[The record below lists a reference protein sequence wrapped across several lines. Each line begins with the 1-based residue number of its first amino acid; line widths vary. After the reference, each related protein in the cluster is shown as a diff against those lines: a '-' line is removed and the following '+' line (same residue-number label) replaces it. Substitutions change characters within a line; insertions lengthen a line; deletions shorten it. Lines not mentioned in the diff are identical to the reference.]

1 MHENNRIASCFWALR
16 LGLGATAFLAGADK
30 FTNLLTDWEKY
41 IAPEASEKL
50 PISNKNFMRI
60 VGVIEMLVGV
70 GILSPK
76 TEISSY
82 AASAWLT
89 CIAGN
94 LMLNKDYDIAVR
106 DVNMALGAFVLGQL
120 TTIRNRQQGAKE
132 QFAVEEQIAA

>member
-1 MHENNRIASCFWALR
+1 MENSSRINSCFWALR
-16 LGLGATAFLAGADK
+16 IGLGTTAFLAGADK

-50 PISNKNFMRI
+50 PISNKTFMRI
-60 VGVIEMLVGV
+60 VGVIEMLVGI

-94 LMLNKDYDIAVR
+94 LVLNKDYDIAVR
-106 DVNMALGAFVLGQL
+106 DLNMALGAFVLGQL
-120 TTIRNRQQGAKE
+120 TAVRGRRHELEEEFVEDQQL
-132 QFAVEEQIAA
+132 AA

>member
-1 MHENNRIASCFWALR
+1 MHENNRIASCFWTLR

-41 IAPEASEKL
+41 IAPQASEKL
-50 PISNKNFMRI
+50 PISNKSFMRI
-60 VGVIEMLVGV
+60 VGVIEMAVGV

-82 AASAWLT
+82 VASAWLT

-94 LMLNKDYDIAVR
+94 LVLKKDYDIAVR
-106 DVNMALGAFVLGQL
+106 DLNMALGAFVLGQL
-120 TTIRNRQQGAKE
+120 TALRTRQHG
-132 QFAVEEQIAA
+132 VNEEFVVDRQIAA